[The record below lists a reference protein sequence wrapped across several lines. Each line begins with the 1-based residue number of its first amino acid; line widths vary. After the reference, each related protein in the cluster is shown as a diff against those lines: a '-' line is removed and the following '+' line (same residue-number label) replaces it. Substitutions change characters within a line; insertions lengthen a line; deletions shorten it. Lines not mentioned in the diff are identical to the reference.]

1 VYRSLE
7 EIRRFFPA
15 PFSKHFHFDR
25 EIQQNTE
32 ILLTVV
38 IYRIWIYMTDTPGS
52 QRQLFSFEHDAS
64 RLELLIRIIY
74 WILIGIVAAVYGI
87 IASICLF
94 IQWFHIL
101 ILGRRNEGLSNF
113 AKGYLEYMVHVM
125 SYTYIMTDRRPDI
138 LPVTVKIFEE

>member
-1 VYRSLE
+1 
-7 EIRRFFPA
+7 
-15 PFSKHFHFDR
+15 
-25 EIQQNTE
+25 
-32 ILLTVV
+32 
-38 IYRIWIYMTDTPGS
+38 MTDTPGS
-52 QRQLFSFEHDAS
+52 PRQLFTFEHDAS

-74 WILIGIVAAVYGI
+74 WILIGIIAAVYGI